1 MLSSM
6 GINKKIT
13 KARQILAT
21 NMRRRRA
28 ELEISQEQLAEL
40 ANLHRTYIS
49 SVERS
54 QRNIGIDG
62 LERIAKALKL
72 SLSDLLND

>member
-1 MLSSM
+1 MLRGM
-6 GINKKIT
+6 GINKRVT
-13 KARQILAT
+13 KARLILAG

-28 ELEISQEQLAEL
+28 ELGISQEKLAEL

-49 SVERS
+49 SVERA

-72 SLSDLLND
+72 PLSKLLEE